1 MDSNAIRAAIQKF
14 TFEAAP
20 SSGDSSAP
28 ATVGDI
34 KKLIAKIAEL
44 SEVIADSAD

>member
-1 MDSNAIRAAIQKF
+1 MYDDEVQNLINRFLFSAK
-14 TFEAAP
+14 P

-34 KKLIAKIAEL
+34 NKLVEKIAEL
-44 SEVIADSAD
+44 VHDISQIEK